1 MHSNNQTW
9 YYQVGRPT
17 SPGFGS
23 CEVRPQDHGRRD
35 LADLGEA
42 AIQINRIEEQEQ
54 KEEEEAGEEGCL

>member
-1 MHSNNQTW
+1 MYSNNQTW

-42 AIQINRIEEQEQ
+42 AIQINRIEE
-54 KEEEEAGEEGCL
+54 